1 MLWTAARSIRY
12 VDALTPQFTQY
23 LDMFRAHM
31 SYWTSTAFCNYL
43 LHQLVPGESVDH
55 ASSAASP
62 PLLEALSVLDP
73 TTDSV

>member
-1 MLWTAARSIRY
+1 MSWTAARSIRF

-43 LHQLVPGESVDH
+43 LHQLVPGEGVDH
-55 ASSAASP
+55 A
-62 PLLEALSVLDP
+62 
-73 TTDSV
+73 